1 MENPWENF
9 LSGVHKSH
17 PPKLGGKLW
26 GEKWTY
32 GIFTQMQ
39 YGIKLKKKKKKEKKK
54 KKQRESAREWVL
66 HLLVLEAW
74 NILEWERQSK

>member
-1 MENPWENF
+1 
-9 LSGVHKSH
+9 
-17 PPKLGGKLW
+17 
-26 GEKWTY
+26 
-32 GIFTQMQ
+32 MQ